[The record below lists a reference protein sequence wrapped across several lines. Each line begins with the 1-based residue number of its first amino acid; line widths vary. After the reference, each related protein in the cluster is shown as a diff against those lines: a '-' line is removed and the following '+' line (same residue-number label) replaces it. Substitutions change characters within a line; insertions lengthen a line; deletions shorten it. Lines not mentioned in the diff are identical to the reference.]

1 MSRFD
6 KTDHHQ
12 GGPGGEAEY
21 LDNVILDNDTL
32 SPGSRDIMHER
43 QMAIYDL
50 LEENVFHVIGA
61 NGGPYT
67 LHLAARE
74 NRLVLEI
81 SDERGSF
88 KHTILLSMTSF
99 RKVIKDYFA
108 LLEVYFEAIRNASP
122 SRIEA
127 IDMGRRGIH
136 DEGSEILQSRLEGKV
151 EIDKATAR
159 RLFTLICAL
168 HWKP

>member
-1 MSRFD
+1 M
-6 KTDHHQ
+6 TQ
-12 GGPGGEAEY
+12 NEY
-21 LDNVILDNDTL
+21 LADVILDEKSL
-32 SPGSRDIMHER
+32 SPASRDIMHER

-50 LEENVFHVIGA
+50 LEENSFHVIGA
-61 NGGPYT
+61 SGGPYI
-67 LHLAARE
+67 LHLSAVE
-74 NRLVLEI
+74 NRLAFQI
-81 SDERGSF
+81 SDEKGSF
-88 KHTILLSMTSF
+88 KHVILLSMTSF
-99 RKVIKDYFA
+99 RKVIKEYFA

-136 DEGSEILQSRLEGKV
+136 DEGSEILKTRLEGKV
-151 EIDKATAR
+151 EVDKATAR